1 MEEHQVKI
9 KKHVVSI
16 TLPSE
21 YDVDKQYPCYV
32 NVDGGDISY
41 KNVNLRVNTSTFK
54 TRKILVFCACQKYVE
69 Y

>member
-1 MEEHQVKI
+1 MKI

-21 YDVDKQYPCYV
+21 YDVDKQYPCWM
-32 NVDGGDISY
+32 GGDISY
-41 KNVNLRVNTSTFK
+41 KNINLRVNTSTFK
-54 TRKILVFCACQKYVE
+54 TRKILVFCACRKYVE

>member
-32 NVDGGDISY
+32 NEGWGRYFI
-41 KNVNLRVNTSTFK
+41 
-54 TRKILVFCACQKYVE
+54 QKCKFE
-69 Y
+69 SKHQHF